1 MARMKPDSFD
11 YYANNSNGEKR
22 VFNALKQHLNDS
34 WLVCHSWR
42 WIRSAHNNQGRKS
55 QGEGDFVLF
64 HTSYGIIVIEVKGGT
79 IEFREDG
86 KYYSNGSLIQDPA
99 KQASDTKYE
108 IIGRLKSKKLDTE
121 CRVHYCVWF
130 PDIEWTIPFPPSL
143 NSTILLDKNAL
154 INPEPYLIHI
164 GSSSRPISDSQ
175 KIEAIE
181 KVLSFSFKLVK
192 NLLFR
197 IEDNHD
203 EYLRLTNQQEVISR
217 SLGKN
222 PILGVKGRAGTGK
235 TLIATHKAIEFSE
248 MGKKVLYLCS
258 GRGLAE
264 FLQDRLSPS
273 GVCVF
278 TFHRY
283 ALKYLQK
290 HHPARLPIDFCGS
303 TADFDF
309 ILGAY
314 SEVADEN
321 RDNYDVCIIDEAQDL
336 KNDVFNELR
345 KAFISKGFFYYFY
358 DPLQIAFSRASAVED
373 PFMKNRDFIFELWKN
388 MRNTVEVSKASL
400 NIMGLNYQHD
410 RDFSSLSGEPPTVVL
425 IEDHI
430 DDHVKKK
437 IIELTIIDR
446 IPKSLIS
453 ILSMKG
459 EGRSVCGVEVE
470 GVEVITFRKFKGL
483 DNSIVL
489 LVDVTLQHF
498 IDEVYERELYMAMT
512 RSKYSVFLFVEN
524 GQELMKNE
532 FCRKYNIPAPDA
544 GVILN
549 LMMENCYE

>member
-11 YYANNSNGEKR
+11 YYATDSKGEERVYNS
-22 VFNALKQHLNDS
+22 LKEHLDDS

-42 WIRSAHNNQGRKS
+42 WIRSSQNQQGRKS

-64 HTSYGIIVIEVKGGT
+64 HPSYGIIVIEVKGGT
-79 IEFREDG
+79 IEYREDG
-86 KYYSNGSLIQDPA
+86 KYYSNGIQIQDPA

-108 IIGRLKSKKLDTE
+108 IIGRLKNKKLDTE
-121 CRVHYCVWF
+121 CRVNYCVWF
-130 PDIEWTIPFPPSL
+130 PDIRWSIPFPPSL
-143 NSTILLDKNAL
+143 NSKILFDKNAL
-154 INPEPYLIHI
+154 INPEPYLTSI

-181 KVLSFSFKLVK
+181 KLLFFSFKLVK

-197 IEDNHD
+197 IEDNLD
-203 EYLRLTNQQEVISR
+203 EHLRMTSQQEVISQ

-235 TLIATHKAIEFSE
+235 TLIATLKAIEFSKL
-248 MGKKVLYLCS
+248 GKKVLYLCS
-258 GRGLAE
+258 GRGLSE
-264 FLQDRLSPS
+264 FLQERLSPS
-273 GVCVF
+273 GVRVF
-278 TFHRY
+278 TFHKY
-283 ALKYLQK
+283 ALKYLQR
-290 HHPARLPIDFCGS
+290 HHSARLPIDINGS
-303 TADFDF
+303 TADFEY

-314 SEVADEN
+314 AEVADEN

-336 KNDVFNELR
+336 RSDVFDELR
-345 KAFISKGFFYYFY
+345 KAFIGKGYFYYFY
-358 DPLQIAFSRASAVED
+358 DPLQIAFSRASSVDD
-373 PFMKNRDFIFELWKN
+373 PFEKNRDFIFELWKN

-425 IEDHI
+425 IENHI
-430 DDHVKKK
+430 EDHVKKK

-446 IPKSLIS
+446 IPKSFIS

-470 GVEVITFRKFKGL
+470 GIEVTTFRKFKGL
-483 DNSIVL
+483 DISIVL

-512 RSKYSVFLFVEN
+512 RSKYSVVLFVEN
-524 GQELMKNE
+524 GQDLMKNE
-532 FCRKYNIPAPDA
+532 FCRKHNISAPDA
-544 GVILN
+544 NVILN
-549 LMMENCYE
+549 LLMENRYE